1 MHLPNIKIYNQN
13 IDDSFKKNYLNIFDS
28 DKDALIIILKKK
40 TPQIIIFKILIP
52 LIESIKNKNND
63 MKESLGKKYYQIFF

>member
-40 TPQIIIFKILIP
+40 LLK
-52 LIESIKNKNND
+52 S
-63 MKESLGKKYYQIFF
+63 